1 MKINVVTSIAR
12 QIDGE
17 YVFVKIEGA
26 FVNALKAENLMQNL
40 KKSMSKDGKAVPTV
54 VNVNNEKI
62 ECLMEIGAFEIELEE

>member
-1 MKINVVTSIAR
+1 MKINIIASIAR

-26 FVNALKAENLMQNL
+26 FTDALKAEVLMQNL
-40 KKSMSKDGKAVPTV
+40 KKNMLKDGKVVPTV

-62 ECLMEIGAFEIELEE
+62 ECLMEIGAFETELE

>member
-1 MKINVVTSIAR
+1 MKINIVTSIAR

-26 FVNALKAENLMQNL
+26 FTDALKAEVLMQNL
-40 KKSMSKDGKAVPTV
+40 KKNMLKDGKVVPTV

-62 ECLMEIGAFEIELEE
+62 ECLMEIGAFETELE